1 MFNSVFWQ
9 IEQKLNS
16 AEYFLIWFQLKHF
29 KTSAIGGGS
38 GGLGD
43 SQSHVTKVELECSG
57 P

>member
-29 KTSAIGGGS
+29 KTFAIG